1 MKYFLIILL
10 ICELH
15 APSEPLKLKDLG
27 KSAADI
33 VTGVVEKLPDAIPSA
48 EDLFQFGKNVLTGYP
63 FEMVWIYKKIFE
75 WKTTEHF

>member
-10 ICELH
+10 ICKLC
-15 APSEPLKLKDLG
+15 APSESVKLKDLG

-48 EDLFQFGKNVLTGYP
+48 ENLFQFGKNVLAGYP
-63 FEMVWIYKKIFE
+63 FEMV
-75 WKTTEHF
+75 